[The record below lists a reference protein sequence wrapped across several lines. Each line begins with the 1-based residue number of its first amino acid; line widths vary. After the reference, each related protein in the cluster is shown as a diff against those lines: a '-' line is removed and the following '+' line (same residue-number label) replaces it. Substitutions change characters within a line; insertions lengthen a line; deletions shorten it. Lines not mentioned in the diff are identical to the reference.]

1 MNISASNIF
10 VFGLITFIIIVLL
23 AIYSI
28 KLTLGY
34 IVVEDEDQ
42 YDGFYITEIEE
53 SN

>member
-1 MNISASNIF
+1 MNISISKIF
-10 VFGLITFIIIVLL
+10 LFGFITLIIIVLL

-34 IVVEDEDQ
+34 IMVEDENQ

-53 SN
+53 SD